1 MSVEYVATKSGEEVL
16 AADGRS
22 RVAIVI
28 RIGIDGEGA
37 EEKPYIGWG
46 FNHRF
51 LDVIDHDLNKTDDPE
66 VRGSIAKTMAESM
79 REMAAAIESGE
90 VLKHRVVTGS
100 STITDNAKNTVS

>member
-1 MSVEYVATKSGEEVL
+1 MSIDRVEQRRGSEVFEP
-16 AADGRS
+16 DGHS
-22 RVAIVI
+22 RVAMVV
-28 RIGIDGEGA
+28 RIGVDGDGDDEH
-37 EEKPYIGWG
+37 PYIGWG

-90 VLKHRVVTGS
+90 VLKYRTVPTP
-100 STITDNAKNTVS
+100 NADSPKPLA